1 MIALTRILCPVD
13 LSEFSKH
20 ALAHAAAVASWYES
34 QLTVLHVFSDVP
46 VFDVAP
52 ALGATPMPPLSLK
65 DIDRDQL
72 LAVVHEFVAPIARGP
87 SVDVRLVEAADPRRS
102 ILDEASQ
109 RQADLVVMGTHG
121 RSGFDYLLLG
131 SVTEKVIRKA
141 PCPVLIVPPHARE
154 AARSDAAP
162 FKRIVC
168 GVDFSESSKRA
179 LCYALDFAREA
190 DARITLLHV
199 VEVPPELGEFPFSR
213 EVTIN
218 GIRAAADAEYLRRLR
233 ALVPPE
239 ARDYCT
245 PLTQVSEGRAHKEI
259 LRVAAE
265 EQADLV
271 VMGVHGRGA
280 IDLMLFGSNAHAV
293 IRGAACPVLV
303 VPTARKQ

>member
-1 MIALTRILCPVD
+1 MIALSRILCPVD

-20 ALAHAAAVASWYES
+20 ALTHAAAVAAWYES

-72 LAVVHEFVAPIARGP
+72 LAVVRQFVAPVSRDTL
-87 SVDVRLVEAADPRRS
+87 VDVRLVEAADPRRS
-102 ILDEASQ
+102 ILAEAAQ
-109 RQADLVVMGTHG
+109 LQANLIVMGTHG
-121 RSGFDYLLLG
+121 RSGFDHLLLG
-131 SVTEKVIRKA
+131 SVTEKVIRRA

-179 LCYALDFAREA
+179 LGYALDLAQES
-190 DARITLLHV
+190 DACITLLHV
-199 VEVPPELGEFPFSR
+199 IEVPPELGEFPFSR

-218 GIRAAADAEYLRRLR
+218 GIRAAADAEYPRRLR
-233 ALVPPE
+233 GLVPPG
-239 ARDYCT
+239 AREYCT

-259 LRVAAE
+259 LRVASE

-271 VMGVHGRGA
+271 VMGVQGRGA
-280 IDLMLFGSNAHAV
+280 VDLMLFGSNTHAV
-293 IRGAACPVLV
+293 IRAAACPVLV
-303 VPTARKQ
+303 VPPAREQ